1 MAARPSLEFIKK
13 HVEEI
18 QSRKLGWK
26 KSWRDSYGR
35 VGVVQG
41 RCVFLWVN
49 SATVEGTKSTNAQR
63 IRDSADPK
71 IARPEKSP
79 HQSEQAAVHE
89 PPILQMMLPE

>member
-26 KSWRDSYGR
+26 KFLWDSYGR

-41 RCVFLWVN
+41 RVLFLWVN
-49 SATVEGTKSTNAQR
+49 SAMAGGTQQR
-63 IRDSADPK
+63 IWDSGEPE
-71 IARPEKSP
+71 IARPKNHRTRANKRLSRNFP
-79 HQSEQAAVHE
+79 SFR
-89 PPILQMMLPE
+89 